1 MDIRFSVIMPTYNPC
16 GSPFKILVV
25 GELAYNPERL
35 YALEQA
41 GHKLYGLWTPSPNLS
56 FSTVGPLPFGN
67 VEDIPHDNWEE
78 AVASI
83 RPDIV
88 YGLLNWGAIGWVY
101 DVVRRLPDIPFAW
114 HYKEGPQLAVSM
126 GNWQE
131 LAWLYRHASL
141 RIFLNDTVRQWFEAV
156 FAVKTCAYYDYG
168 WRYAQER
175 LFQGHV
181 LAQVVGV

>member
-1 MDIRFSVIMPTYNPC
+1 M
-16 GSPFKILVV
+16 
-25 GELAYNPERL
+25 
-35 YALEQA
+35 
-41 GHKLYGLWTPSPNLS
+41 
-56 FSTVGPLPFGN
+56 
-67 VEDIPHDNWEE
+67 EDIPHDNWEE

-141 RIFLNDTVRQWFEAV
+141 RIFLNDTVRQWFELFLPSKPVLTMIMDGDMPKKDYFKDTFSPKLSEADGEV
-156 FAVKTCAYYDYG
+156 HTVCAGRLIGIRETSVKALVRNRIHLHLYLENFFAAKD
-168 WRYAQER
+168 RKS
-175 LFQGHV
+175 
-181 LAQVVGV
+181 VV